1 MDEVKKRNA
10 TSSFNKTLLNLVI
23 VSNNPSVG
31 YAKFAVDYWRI
42 AYFLF
47 YAVYGI
53 RTKSSIVVLYCIVE
67 QIMLDLAELEKVNQ
81 TANC

>member
-47 YAVYGI
+47 TLCMVYVQ
-53 RTKSSIVVLYCIVE
+53 KVVLLYCTV
-67 QIMLDLAELEKVNQ
+67 LLNK
-81 TANC
+81 